1 MKLGIAP
8 RETGCTWMNLQTLR
22 GFIFHQ
28 TWLITLILF
37 EKVKNTQIFGAELYA
52 FVKVMFMIKTDLT
65 KDRLITCNSA
75 LS

>member
-1 MKLGIAP
+1 
-8 RETGCTWMNLQTLR
+8 MNLQTLR
-22 GFIFHQ
+22 GLIVIQ
-28 TWLITLILF
+28 PWLITLILF
-37 EKVKNTQIFGAELYA
+37 EKAQNIQIFGAELYA